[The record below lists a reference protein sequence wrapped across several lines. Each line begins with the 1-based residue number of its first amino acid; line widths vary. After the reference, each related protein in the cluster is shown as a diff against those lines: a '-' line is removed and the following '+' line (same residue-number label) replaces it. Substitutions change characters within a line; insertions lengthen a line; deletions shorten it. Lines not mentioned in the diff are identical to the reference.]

1 MKKIILLLLSTVLV
15 FSCKTKYVTVP
26 EYHQVFVEKH
36 DTLLH
41 RDSIFEKDSVFVIQ
55 NGDTVTITRTK
66 ILYRDR
72 WREKIVF
79 RDSMRTDSIRV
90 PYPVEKKRTL
100 LDKVTYYAELFIIIS
115 IIVFIV
121 FFIVW
126 VKRKLLARSKS

>member
-90 PYPVEKKRTL
+90 PYPVEKKMTL

-126 VKRKLLARSKS
+126 VKRRLLARSKS

>member
-90 PYPVEKKRTL
+90 PYPVEKKMTL

-126 VKRKLLARSKS
+126 VKRKLLARSKG

>member
-90 PYPVEKKRTL
+90 PYPVEKKMTL
-100 LDKVTYYAELFIIIS
+100 LDKVTYYAELFIVIS

-126 VKRKLLARSKS
+126 VKRKLLARSKG

>member
-79 RDSMRTDSIRV
+79 RDSVRTDSIRV
-90 PYPVEKKRTL
+90 PYPVEKKMTL
-100 LDKVTYYAELFIIIS
+100 LDKVTYYAELFIII
-115 IIVFIV
+115 ILIVFIV

>member
-66 ILYRDR
+66 ILYKDR
-72 WREKIVF
+72 WRERIIY
-79 RDSMRTDSIRV
+79 RDSIRVDSIRV
-90 PYPVEKKRTL
+90 PYPVEKEIPFWQRGWLKIG
-100 LDKVTYYAELFIIIS
+100 KVLGIVCILIIMVS
-115 IIVFIV
+115 FL
-121 FFIVW
+121 
-126 VKRKLLARSKS
+126 RKWLLARSRC

>member
-55 NGDTVTITRTK
+55 NGDTVTLTRTK

-90 PYPVEKKRTL
+90 PYPVEKKMTL

-126 VKRKLLARSKS
+126 VKRKLLARSKG